1 MQVLKEDIRGRILTV
16 ARQQFERKGYS
27 KTSMREVAELAGV
40 GVGNIYNYFTN
51 KDELFREVVRPVL
64 YALEAMLQEHH
75 GIRGEDIMIMRS
87 EKYLKS
93 CIDEYVSLIDKHRAL
108 MEILLFRAQGSSL
121 ERFRE
126 NYTDR
131 STELVKEWF
140 ASMQQKHPEIN
151 TSVSDF
157 IIHLHTVWMFTMF
170 EELLMHSVPRQEM
183 EAILHDQ
190 DMRYRQRTY
199 KQSAASGRLAG
210 RKSSRRFPPFF
221 MNKSEYRSL
230 INYNNG
236 EIKKERRFVPTVRD
250 SGTKERLAYIGRSV
264 VRRKCGVY
272 ACALLGC
279 L

>member
-27 KTSMREVAELAGV
+27 KTSMREIAELSGI

-64 YALEAMLQEHH
+64 CALEAMLQEHH
-75 GIRGEDIMIMRS
+75 GIRGDDIMMMRS
-87 EKYLKS
+87 ETYLKS
-93 CIDEYVSLIDKHRAL
+93 CIDEHVSLIDKHRAL
-108 MEILLFRAQGSSL
+108 MGILLFRAQGSSL

-131 STELVKEWF
+131 STELVKAWF

-151 TSVSDF
+151 TAVSDF

-183 EAILHDQ
+183 EAICMITYCLKFKVGGQ
-190 DMRYRQRTY
+190 LSRYEIQTTYIQAISRIRT
-199 KQSAASGRLAG
+199 AG
-210 RKSSRRFPPFF
+210 REEIFTEVSSFF
-221 MNKSEYRSL
+221 LNKSEYRSL
-230 INYNNG
+230 IKQHKD
-236 EIKKERRFVPTVRD
+236 ET
-250 SGTKERLAYIGRSV
+250 
-264 VRRKCGVY
+264 
-272 ACALLGC
+272 
-279 L
+279 